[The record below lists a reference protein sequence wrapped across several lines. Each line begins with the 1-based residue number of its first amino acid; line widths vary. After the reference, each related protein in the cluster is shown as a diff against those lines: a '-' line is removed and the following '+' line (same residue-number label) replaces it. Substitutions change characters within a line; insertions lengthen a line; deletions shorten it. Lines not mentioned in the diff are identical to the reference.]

1 MRYLFGFL
9 CVCALGVMG
18 CSETAG
24 TGGNGGDGGSAGTG
38 GVAGAGGTGGNGEPC
53 WLSCPCQRP
62 LDHYC
67 KGSDCPSWEEAVAD
81 AEKRA
86 MECDC
91 DGGMWPAAFGAGRCG
106 DLRYVRRDCGDEY
119 IEYFDASGTLV
130 AAYWWTDGCGSV
142 CPGSCAVDYGLRP
155 ECEREQEQDFCDQ
168 DG

>member
-1 MRYLFGFL
+1 MRYAFGFL
-9 CVCALGVMG
+9 FVCALGVMPLGG
-18 CSETAG
+18 CNETAG
-24 TGGNGGDGGSAGTG
+24 
-38 GVAGAGGTGGNGEPC
+38 EPC
-53 WLSCPCQRP
+53 ELGTCPCQRP

-86 MECDC
+86 MEYGCDC
-91 DGGMWPAAFGAGRCG
+91 GMWPAAFGAGRCG
-106 DLRYVRRDCGDEY
+106 DLRYVRRDCGDEH

-130 AAYWWTDGCGSV
+130 AAYWWTDGCGLV